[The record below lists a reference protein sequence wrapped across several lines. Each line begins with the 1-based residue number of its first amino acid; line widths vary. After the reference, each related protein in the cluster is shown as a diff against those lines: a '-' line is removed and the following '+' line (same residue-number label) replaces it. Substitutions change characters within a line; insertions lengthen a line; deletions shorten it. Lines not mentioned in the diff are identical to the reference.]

1 MLKESV
7 AKIENKVLLVNKEKN
22 EIKETADKLSE
33 EAIGKLKKTLKA
45 GDMQGIR
52 LAQGMIE
59 GSL

>member
-7 AKIENKVLLVNKEKN
+7 AKIESKVFLVNKEKN

-33 EAIGKLKKTLKA
+33 EANGKLKKALKA